1 MTSIQLLDAAG
12 KHMNETRNKDTSDGH
27 SISKEDGQI
36 F

>member
-1 MTSIQLLDAAG
+1 MISIQLLDAAG